1 VLDSATLIR
10 YANPYRLA
18 SYLLV
23 VFALGHT
30 AGAVVTTPDFG
41 PASAP
46 VVSAMKSVH
55 VPAQGFDVTWYG
67 FFRGF
72 GAFISVFFIFSIV
85 VTWYLGG
92 ISPRQ
97 RGELW
102 PITWAVFLSYTA
114 CSIIAWKYLFLTPI
128 VFSTAIAVL
137 LGIGCVRDR
146 LAGRRAAVER
156 HRSPGKQPTE

>member
-1 VLDSATLIR
+1 MLDSGTLNR

-18 SYLLV
+18 TYLLV
-23 VFALGHT
+23 VFVLGHT
-30 AGAVVTTPDFG
+30 GGAVLMTPDFG

-85 VTWYLGG
+85 VTWYLAGT
-92 ISPRQ
+92 SARQ
-97 RGELW
+97 RLELT

-114 CSIIAWKYLFLTPI
+114 CSTIAWKYLFLAPI

-146 LAGRRAAVER
+146 LAGRGAVER
-156 HRSPGKQPTE
+156 S